1 MHIKQIEKLK
11 KTALAL
17 FDSGFLKVLS
27 GNCGKRGHQTE
38 GSRKN
43 STSDENNVDYAS
55 FEFFPSI
62 ID

>member
-17 FDSGFLKVLS
+17 IGVFLKVLS
-27 GNCGKRGHQTE
+27 RNCGKRGQKLKE
-38 GSRKN
+38 KKY
-43 STSDENNVDYAS
+43 STSGENNVDYAS